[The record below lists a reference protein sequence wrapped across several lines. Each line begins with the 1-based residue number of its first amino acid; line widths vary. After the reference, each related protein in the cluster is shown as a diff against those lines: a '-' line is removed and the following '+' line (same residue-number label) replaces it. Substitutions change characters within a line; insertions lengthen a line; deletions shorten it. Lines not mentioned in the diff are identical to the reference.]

1 VTLGVREDPEAAV
14 MPVPGPARPRWRV
27 ILARTTTAL
36 AILLVLFA
44 LLGPDR
50 LTGFTP
56 ALFLRIPVEALLG
69 AALLLLLPPV
79 PRRVVAVLFGVL
91 LAVLAVWKLV
101 DMGFFTVLAR
111 PFDPVADWIL
121 LTAFY
126 GFLTDAMGRSGAIAT
141 AIGIGVLA
149 VALLVLMPLA
159 VLRLTRLAVRHQTA
173 TAHTVAALSVA
184 WVACTLLG
192 VQIVPGAPVAAHS
205 SGRVDQVRDSL
216 QDPQRF
222 AAELAVDDFRYT
234 PGEELLTGLRGK
246 DVILA
251 FVESYGR
258 SAVED
263 PELSPQ
269 VGVLLDAGTARLRE
283 AGFSSRSA
291 YLTSP
296 TVGGASWLAHATLL
310 SGRWVDSQRR
320 YEQLVASDRPTL
332 NQLFHRAGWR
342 TLAIVPGVTQEWGEA
357 PFFGY
362 DRIYDAHQLG
372 YQGPRFSWARMPDQY
387 TLAAFER
394 LERGSADRGSV
405 MAEIPLVSSH
415 APWTPIPR
423 PVAWDEIGDGTIF
436 GSQDTDGLPPEQV
449 LGDPSLAS
457 DLYGRAVEYTVGT
470 LISYV
475 ETYGDEDLVLIFLG
489 DHQPAPL
496 VTGVGASR
504 DVPVTIVAG
513 DPAVLQQISSWGWQD
528 GLRPGPEA
536 PVWPMDAFRDRFLT
550 AFG

>member
-1 VTLGVREDPEAAV
+1 VTVGVQADAEAAV
-14 MPVPGPARPRWRV
+14 APEPEAGPPRWRV
-27 ILARTTTAL
+27 ILARITTAL
-36 AILLVLFA
+36 AVLLVLFA

-56 ALFLRIPVEALLG
+56 ALFLRIPVEALVG
-69 AALLLLLPPV
+69 AAVLLMLPAT

-121 LTAFY
+121 LGAFY
-126 GFLTDAMGRSGAIAT
+126 GFLIDAMGRSGAIAI
-141 AIGIGVLA
+141 AIGVGVLA
-149 VALLVLMPLA
+149 VGLVVLLPLA

-184 WVACTLLG
+184 WVACSLLA

-205 SGRVDQVRDSL
+205 YGRVSQVRDSL

-234 PGEELLTGLRGK
+234 AGDELLTGLRGK
-246 DVILA
+246 DVVLA

-263 PELSPQ
+263 PELTPQ
-269 VGVLLDAGTARLRE
+269 VRVLLDAGSARLRE

-310 SGRWVDSQRR
+310 SGLWVDSQRR

-357 PFFGY
+357 AFFGY
-362 DRIYDAHQLG
+362 DRVYDAHQLG
-372 YQGPRFSWARMPDQY
+372 YEGPRFSWARMPDQY

-394 LERGSADRGSV
+394 LERAAADRGPV
-405 MAEIPLVSSH
+405 MAELPLVSSH

-423 PVAWDEIGDGTIF
+423 PVAWDEIGDGSIF
-436 GSQDTDGLPPEQV
+436 ESQDTEGLPPEQV
-449 LGDPSLAS
+449 LGDPSLAA
-457 DLYGRAVEYTVGT
+457 DLYGRAIEYTLGT

-504 DVPVTIVAG
+504 DVPVTIVTG
-513 DPAVLQQISSWGWQD
+513 DPAVLQQVGSWGWQD
-528 GLRPGPEA
+528 GLRPGPDA
-536 PVWPMDAFRDRFLT
+536 PVWPMNTFRDRFLT